1 MTDEEKQASMRDPG
15 DQPVTPAVVDEE
27 DEDLVPGV
35 PIGKERLF
43 EVDVRTMKVC
53 ATLVWALKV
62 NNRG

>member
-1 MTDEEKQASMRDPG
+1 MRDPG